1 MIAGI
6 ELDLSPAGAARER
19 VIEGP
24 DGLVKSVELIRHIQK
39 PRGLVARGD
48 VKHRTGQR
56 TSVAWEPFVDRGDV
70 EGGEV
75 AEGELV
81 VAGSDGAV
89 ALEPADAAFHS
100 VALLVQFR
108 VERGRAAPAAAPL
121 LAVAG
126 LVGLLRDGAT
136 DPAPP
141 QVHAVGAG
149 TVRLVR
155 QHPVPPG
162 AGPTP
167 LGTGCTRIPST
178 TAWNSGLS
186 PRCPAVTRIDSGF
199 CSCSP
204 AKCVLAVR

>member
-141 QVHAVGAG
+141 QVHAVGGNRTPCPPAPGPAG
-149 TVRLVR
+149 CGADPARPLAR
-155 QHPVPPG
+155 RYHPPPPRT
-162 AGPTP
+162 AGRHHP
-167 LGTGCTRIPST
+167 
-178 TAWNSGLS
+178 
-186 PRCPAVTRIDSGF
+186 
-199 CSCSP
+199 
-204 AKCVLAVR
+204 

>member
-24 DGLVKSVELIRHIQK
+24 DGLVKSVELIRHIKK

-56 TSVAWEPFVDRGDV
+56 RSVAWEPFVDRGEV

-75 AEGELV
+75 ADGELV

-108 VERGRAAPAAAPL
+108 VERGRAAPPRPRFLRWRAWSAFCGMVQQIPRPRRYPPL
-121 LAVAG
+121 P
-126 LVGLLRDGAT
+126 R
-136 DPAPP
+136 
-141 QVHAVGAG
+141 
-149 TVRLVR
+149 
-155 QHPVPPG
+155 
-162 AGPTP
+162 GPYY
-167 LGTGCTRIPST
+167 LFASTR
-178 TAWNSGLS
+178 A
-186 PRCPAVTRIDSGF
+186 RRV
-199 CSCSP
+199 
-204 AKCVLAVR
+204 